1 MIVEVEARCYA
12 ATCSV
17 LGRVEE
23 HSLQQ
28 VNLAEE
34 GGEAGG
40 GVRCGKGIGED
51 LWEEWERHPVRLAA
65 SSFGPSSLAPAR
77 RWAPRRFLFLRAP
90 SLLIVQTQWSLAS
103 GPSLQPHTLTRHTA
117 PRARPPPRPGGKE
130 MRRWD
135 SKGGTPNTYGRV
147 Q

>member
-51 LWEEWERHPVRLAA
+51 LWEEWERHPARLAA
-65 SSFGPSSLAPAR
+65 SSFDPSSLVPRYVRQILTLPAR
-77 RWAPRRFLFLRAP
+77 RPRRRRGTIDKSA
-90 SLLIVQTQWSLAS
+90 IY
-103 GPSLQPHTLTRHTA
+103 PHT
-117 PRARPPPRPGGKE
+117 
-130 MRRWD
+130 
-135 SKGGTPNTYGRV
+135 SK
-147 Q
+147 

>member
-40 GVRCGKGIGED
+40 GVRCGKGIGVRIFA
-51 LWEEWERHPVRLAA
+51 LWEEWERHPARLAA
-65 SSFGPSSLAPAR
+65 SSFDPSSLV
-77 RWAPRRFLFLRAP
+77 PRYAGIYFLFPRCGA
-90 SLLIVQTQWSLAS
+90 QTWVCGGRRVAE
-103 GPSLQPHTLTRHTA
+103 GP
-117 PRARPPPRPGGKE
+117 
-130 MRRWD
+130 
-135 SKGGTPNTYGRV
+135 
-147 Q
+147 

>member
-40 GVRCGKGIGED
+40 GVRCGKPTLLTARLRIVST
-51 LWEEWERHPVRLAA
+51 LAKPAHLPHEEVRKPQ
-65 SSFGPSSLAPAR
+65 GQCP
-77 RWAPRRFLFLRAP
+77 
-90 SLLIVQTQWSLAS
+90 
-103 GPSLQPHTLTRHTA
+103 
-117 PRARPPPRPGGKE
+117 
-130 MRRWD
+130 
-135 SKGGTPNTYGRV
+135 
-147 Q
+147 